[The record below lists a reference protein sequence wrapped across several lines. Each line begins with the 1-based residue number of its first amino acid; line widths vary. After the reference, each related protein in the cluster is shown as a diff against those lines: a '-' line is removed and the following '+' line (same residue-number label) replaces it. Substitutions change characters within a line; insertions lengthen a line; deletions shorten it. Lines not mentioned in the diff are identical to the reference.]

1 MAEGQ
6 VEIVAAGAGGEFA
19 EGIEEVLGHAVE
31 QIVGAEA
38 TADRVGV
45 AAWGREFQVAG
56 LDGVHGQCSSGV
68 VQRQLVTSAAS
79 MPCSWA

>member
-6 VEIVAAGAGGEFA
+6 VKIVAAGAGGQFA

-31 QIVGAEA
+31 QIVGGQA
-38 TADRVGV
+38 TPGWIGV
-45 AAWGREFQVAG
+45 AAGGGQLQVAG
-56 LDGVHGQCSSGV
+56 LDGVHGQCSSV
-68 VQRQLVTSAAS
+68 MVQRQLVTSAAS

>member
-19 EGIEEVLGHAVE
+19 EGIEEVFGHAVE

-45 AAWGREFQVAG
+45 AAWGGELQVAG
-56 LDGVHGQCSSGV
+56 LDGAHAQRVSV
-68 VQRQLVTSAAS
+68 IVQRQLVTSSAS
-79 MPCSWA
+79 MPCSCA